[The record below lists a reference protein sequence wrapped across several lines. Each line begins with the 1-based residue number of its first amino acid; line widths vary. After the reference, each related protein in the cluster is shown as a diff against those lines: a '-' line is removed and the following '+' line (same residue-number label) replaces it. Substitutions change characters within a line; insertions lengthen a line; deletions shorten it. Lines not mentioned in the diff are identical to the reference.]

1 MAGMP
6 FCPGCGTQVAGETAG
21 KTCARCS
28 TPAAQTAQFCP
39 ACGYGLEPGAHR
51 QRSSFQGDKAQQAIR
66 IVVLDETGST
76 IGEHRLAGR
85 QTTIGRQGAD
95 IEFPD
100 DLFLS
105 PRHALLNFV
114 DGRLTVQDLGSR
126 NRTWHF
132 LEAPHRLRDGDLV
145 LIGSQV
151 IRFRRLGYPGPNPP
165 EADQTRRMG
174 SLVPSADIALLTQ
187 LRSDGSERDI
197 IHLSPG
203 RNITIGRDEGDWL
216 FGFDPSLSGLHA
228 QIRSEDADFVIV
240 DAGSRNGVAIAVR
253 DDVELGD
260 GSRILVGDRMLR
272 VEI

>member
-1 MAGMP
+1 MP
-6 FCPGCGTQVAGETAG
+6 FCPGCGARVSGETSG
-21 KTCARCS
+21 KTCARCA
-28 TPAAQTAQFCP
+28 TPAAESAQFCP

-51 QRSSFQGDKAQQAIR
+51 QRTSFHGDEAQAKIR

-76 IGEHRLAGR
+76 VGDHRLAGR
-85 QTTIGRQGAD
+85 QTTIGRQGTD

-100 DLFLS
+100 DQFLS
-105 PRHALLNFV
+105 PRHALLNFS
-114 DGRLTVQDLGSR
+114 DGRLTVQDLGSQ
-126 NRTWHF
+126 NHTWHF

-145 LIGSQV
+145 LVGSQV

-174 SLVPSADIALLTQ
+174 SLVPSADIGLLTQ
-187 LRSDGSERDI
+187 LRSDGSERDV

-203 RNITIGRDEGDWL
+203 RNVTIGRDDGDWL
-216 FGFDPSLSGLHA
+216 FGFDPSMSGLHA

-253 DDVELGD
+253 DEVELGD